1 MNKKLV
7 ITLIT
12 GLLLATLANAQE
24 GSGFALSF
32 NGKGGEYHN
41 VGAGRWSAP
50 AAPEDVT
57 GGGYTVTYYSGTFLA
72 SVDLSRNRIKNVHF
86 NPHFHLTAAYRSEGG
101 FRTMLRIYPVAGVC
115 FLADKDSKFDYGA
128 ALALCAGGRVGGSL
142 FGRVTRHTFAYG
154 ISIAF

>member
-24 GSGFALSF
+24 GSGFVLSF

-50 AAPEDVT
+50 AAPEGVT
-57 GGGYTVTYYSGTFLA
+57 ENGYTVTYYSGTFLA
-72 SVDLSRNRIKNVHF
+72 SIDLSRNRIQNLHV

-115 FLADKDSKFDYGA
+115 FLPDKDSRFDYGVS
-128 ALALCAGGRVGGSL
+128 LDFSAGWRIGLSVLGRYTKETKAITVN
-142 FGRVTRHTFAYG
+142 
-154 ISIAF
+154 IAF

>member
-1 MNKKLV
+1 MNTRLI
-7 ITLIT
+7 ITFIA

-24 GSGFALSF
+24 GSEFALSF
-32 NGKGGEYHN
+32 NGKGGEYYN

-72 SVDLSRNRIKNVHF
+72 SVDLSCNRIQNVHF

-115 FLADKDSKFDYGA
+115 NLADKDSVFDYGA
-128 ALALCAGGRVGGSL
+128 VLTLCAGRRVGGSL
-142 FGRVTRHTFAYG
+142 FGRVTRHAVAGGVSFA
-154 ISIAF
+154 F